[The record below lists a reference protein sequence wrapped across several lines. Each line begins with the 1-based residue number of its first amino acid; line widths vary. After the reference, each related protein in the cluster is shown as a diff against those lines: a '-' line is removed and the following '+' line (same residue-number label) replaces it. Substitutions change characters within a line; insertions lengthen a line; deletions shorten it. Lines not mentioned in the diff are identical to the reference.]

1 MKLRFTIITMIVL
14 ANTIIVSRA
23 SIQGLTLT
31 QIDSLKLQLSH
42 DSSLDTLYLNEVVT
56 RDWTTYDIVYND
68 SSYALI
74 SEYSSEVFI
83 SLGDTLFRQGWNLP
97 HYALQKSSH
106 AIYQNKL
113 FAFGGYGYWTTKRI
127 LRYWDEK
134 EGWIPMVLSPRS
146 QDLYPAHNAVMVIKD
161 SVVHIIGGEYSDE
174 KNPFSRKLVPYIQTI
189 DLKHMEVSFK
199 EIDADLNR
207 DNFLGITN
215 DSLFFMDNG
224 NLVCYNIKDGI
235 LLSGSVS
242 PEIYKANKFN
252 DWEGLKRAVITDSIW
267 PENNIPTSGFI
278 DNSGQSYY
286 YILVLMIPLLFVLI
300 IRRRLRNNGK
310 EQRLVCTDSFISFA
324 SNQYCFNE
332 FEAQIISYLNG
343 KDWVKATEINSLIH
357 EEISNSHKNKLRNEA
372 IRNLNAQAKTISQSE
387 IRLVEVQKDKYD
399 LRMTNYRLNS
409 DLIH

>member
-1 MKLRFTIITMIVL
+1 MIVF

-23 SIQGLTLT
+23 SIQGVKLT

-42 DSSLDTLYLNEVVT
+42 DSAVDTLYLNEVVT
-56 RDWTTYDIVYND
+56 RDWTTYDIVFND

-83 SLGDTLFRQGWNLP
+83 ALGDTLYRQGWDLP

-134 EGWIPMVLSPRS
+134 EGWVPMVLSPQS

-161 SVVHIIGGEYSDE
+161 STVHIIGGEYSDE

-189 DLKHMEVSFK
+189 DLKRMEVSFK
-199 EIDADLNR
+199 EIDADLNQ
-207 DNFLGITN
+207 DNFLGNAN
-215 DSLFFMDNG
+215 DSLFFMANG
-224 NLVCYNIKDGI
+224 ELVCYNISDSK

-252 DWEGLKRAVITDSIW
+252 DWEGLKRAIKEDSTW
-267 PENNIPTSGFI
+267 TKNNIPSSKFS
-278 DNSGQSYY
+278 DDSRQKYY
-286 YILVLMIPLLFVLI
+286 YILLLIIPLFFVML
-300 IRRRLRNNGK
+300 IRRRSRNNIK
-310 EQRLVCTDSFISFA
+310 EQRLECSDSFISFE
-324 SNQYCFNE
+324 SNHYYFNE
-332 FEAQIISYLNG
+332 FEAQIISYLKG
-343 KDWVKATEINSLIH
+343 KDWVKAIEINNLIS
-357 EEISNSHKNKLRNEA
+357 EDISNSHKNKLRNEA
-372 IRNLNAQAKTISQSE
+372 IRNLNAQARTISQSMYSL
-387 IRLVEVQKDKYD
+387 IEVQKDKSD
-399 LRMTNYRLNS
+399 LRMTTYRLNI
-409 DLIH
+409 DLIN

>member
-1 MKLRFTIITMIVL
+1 MIVF

-23 SIQGLTLT
+23 SIQGVKLT

-42 DSSLDTLYLNEVVT
+42 DSAVDTLYLNEVVT
-56 RDWTTYDIVYND
+56 RDWTTYDIVFND

-83 SLGDTLFRQGWNLP
+83 ALGDTLYRQGWDLP

-134 EGWIPMVLSPRS
+134 EGWVPMVLSPQS

-161 SVVHIIGGEYSDE
+161 STVHIIGGEYSDE

-189 DLKHMEVSFK
+189 DLKRMEVSFK
-199 EIDADLNR
+199 EIDADLNQ
-207 DNFLGITN
+207 DNFLGNAN
-215 DSLFFMDNG
+215 DSLFFMANG
-224 NLVCYNIKDGI
+224 ELVCYNISDSK

-252 DWEGLKRAVITDSIW
+252 DWEGLKRAIKADSTW
-267 PENNIPTSGFI
+267 TKNNIPSTKFS
-278 DNSGQSYY
+278 DDSRQKYY
-286 YILVLMIPLLFVLI
+286 YILLLIIPLFFVML
-300 IRRRLRNNGK
+300 IRRRSRNNIK
-310 EQRLVCTDSFISFA
+310 EQRLECSDSFISFE
-324 SNQYCFNE
+324 SNHYYFNE
-332 FEAQIISYLNG
+332 FEAQIISYLKG
-343 KDWVKATEINSLIH
+343 KDWVKAIEINNLIS
-357 EEISNSHKNKLRNEA
+357 EDISNSHKNKLRNEA
-372 IRNLNAQAKTISQSE
+372 IRNLNAQARTISHSMYSL
-387 IRLVEVQKDKYD
+387 IEVQKDKSD
-399 LRMTNYRLNS
+399 LRMTTYRLNI
-409 DLIH
+409 DLIN